1 MYTLIL
7 ICGILLGIILMKIY
21 LHMKIENEISSAKIN
36 DIIITRDNK
45 IGILM
50 DYRRNFEYP
59 NVEDDII
66 YEIKD
71 ICTDTIQIVNK
82 SMVYHVVKQDNK
94 DGFSW
99 LYLDE

>member
-21 LHMKIENEISSAKIN
+21 LYLKMESEISGAKIN

-45 IGILM
+45 IGILK
-50 DYRRNFEYP
+50 DYHRNFECP
-59 NVEDDII
+59 DVTDDII

-82 SMVYHVVKQDNK
+82 NMVCHVVKQDM
-94 DGFSW
+94 
-99 LYLDE
+99 

>member
-21 LHMKIENEISSAKIN
+21 LYLKIENEISSAKIN

-59 NVEDDII
+59 DVTDDII
-66 YEIKD
+66 YKIKD
-71 ICTDTIQIVNK
+71 ICTDTIQTVNK
-82 SMVYHVVKQDNK
+82 SMIYHVIKQNM
-94 DGFSW
+94 
-99 LYLDE
+99 

>member
-21 LHMKIENEISSAKIN
+21 LYLKIENEISSAKIN

-59 NVEDDII
+59 DVTDDII

-82 SMVYHVVKQDNK
+82 SVNNPRLKAQA
-94 DGFSW
+94 
-99 LYLDE
+99 

>member
-21 LHMKIENEISSAKIN
+21 LYLKIENEISGAKIN

-50 DYRRNFEYP
+50 DYRRNFEDP
-59 NVEDDII
+59 DVTDDIV

-71 ICTDTIQIVNK
+71 ICTDTIQIVHK
-82 SMVYHVVKQDNK
+82 SMVYYVVKQDM
-94 DGFSW
+94 
-99 LYLDE
+99 

>member
-21 LHMKIENEISSAKIN
+21 LYLKTENEISGAKIN

-45 IGILM
+45 IGILT

-59 NVEDDII
+59 DVTDDII

-71 ICTDTIQIVNK
+71 IYTDTIQIVSK
-82 SMVYHVVKQDNK
+82 SMVYHVVKQDI
-94 DGFSW
+94 
-99 LYLDE
+99 

>member
-7 ICGILLGIILMKIY
+7 ICGILLGIILVKIY
-21 LHMKIENEISSAKIN
+21 LYLKTESEISSAKIN

-50 DYRRNFEYP
+50 NYRRNFEDP
-59 NVEDDII
+59 DVTDDVI

-82 SMVYHVVKQDNK
+82 SMVYRVVKQNM
-94 DGFSW
+94 
-99 LYLDE
+99 

>member
-21 LHMKIENEISSAKIN
+21 LCLKTESEISGAKIN

-45 IGILM
+45 IGILT
-50 DYRRNFEYP
+50 DYRRNFECL
-59 NVEDDII
+59 NVTDDII

-82 SMVYHVVKQDNK
+82 SMIYHVVKRDM
-94 DGFSW
+94 
-99 LYLDE
+99 

>member
-21 LHMKIENEISSAKIN
+21 LYLKIENEISSAKIN

-59 NVEDDII
+59 DVTDDII

-82 SMVYHVVKQDNK
+82 NMIYHVVKQDI
-94 DGFSW
+94 
-99 LYLDE
+99 

>member
-21 LHMKIENEISSAKIN
+21 LYLKMESEISGAKIN

-50 DYRRNFEYP
+50 DYHRNFEYP
-59 NVEDDII
+59 DVTDDII

-71 ICTDTIQIVNK
+71 IYTDTIQIVNK
-82 SMVYHVVKQDNK
+82 SMVYHVVKQDM
-94 DGFSW
+94 
-99 LYLDE
+99 

>member
-7 ICGILLGIILMKIY
+7 ICGILLGIIL
-21 LHMKIENEISSAKIN
+21 IN

-59 NVEDDII
+59 DVTGDII

-82 SMVYHVVKQDNK
+82 SMVYHIVKQDM
-94 DGFSW
+94 
-99 LYLDE
+99 

>member
-21 LHMKIENEISSAKIN
+21 LYLKTENEISGAKIN

-59 NVEDDII
+59 DVTDDII

-71 ICTDTIQIVNK
+71 ICTGTIQIVNK
-82 SMVYHVVKQDNK
+82 SMVYHVVKQDM
-94 DGFSW
+94 
-99 LYLDE
+99 